1 MSISENI
8 KAVEAKV
15 AAAAE
20 RSGRKREDIL
30 LLAVTGFG
38 AGFPGVIYV
47 LARSLL
53 ALAAVSIIQLLRK
66 KLDIHSEM
74 PLAPFLLF
82 GALI

>member
-30 LLAVTGFG
+30 LLAVSKTKPVETIRDRLFLEELWQQG
-38 AGFPGVIYV
+38 
-47 LARSLL
+47 
-53 ALAAVSIIQLLRK
+53 
-66 KLDIHSEM
+66 H
-74 PLAPFLLF
+74 APWKVW
-82 GALI
+82 

>member
-30 LLAVTGFG
+30 LLAVSKTKPVETIREAVASDFSTTG
-38 AGFPGVIYV
+38 I
-47 LARSLL
+47 
-53 ALAAVSIIQLLRK
+53 
-66 KLDIHSEM
+66 
-74 PLAPFLLF
+74 
-82 GALI
+82 